1 MCEEITGNEALAFGA
16 IAAGISMT
24 TSYPGSPSSGT
35 MNTLIDMAK
44 EHNLYVEWSA
54 NERVAL
60 EMAIGASI
68 AGRRSLVCT
77 KSVGMNVMVDP
88 LMCLNLTGVNGG
100 LVILLG
106 DDPGAY
112 GSQNDQD
119 TRLLV
124 PFLELPILEPSSPN
138 QGFEMM
144 KEAFNLSEEFNL
156 PVILRITRAFTQSHE
171 EFNPTLGNIIQI
183 SKGYQAE
190 TYRFVPYPGNAVE
203 MHAKL
208 HQRLAD
214 FETWAN
220 DTQHNE
226 IIGYGS
232 KGIIAAGFVFQKL
245 KDVLGEEIPID
256 IRILKL
262 CCLSPLPK
270 KIIKQ
275 FASSCEEIL
284 VLEETDPFVENQ
296 LKVVLHDL
304 GLSPRIWG
312 KQSGHVNWEGELFRW
327 HIQKTLEAF
336 IPEYEPVRNFLA
348 VNEAAE
354 RPSNTDH
361 CQYYAY
367 EEILEILLDI
377 SRELDQ
383 KPIIIADPGCMVKV
397 ADQLDAKFAIG
408 SAVAVASGLSKAGC
422 DEKLVAFYGDS
433 AFFHSTIPAICNAA
447 YNQSDLLMILL
458 DNSGAAST
466 GNQPSM
472 GTGRDAF
479 GEEALKLSITD
490 IAQACGVKF
499 VRSLKEGISKSE
511 IRKSIREGFEFQGL
525 ALVKISMARVVPKI
539 LADKS

>member
-1 MCEEITGNEALAFGA
+1 MCEDITGNEALAFGA
-16 IAAGISMT
+16 IAAGISMA

-35 MNTLIDMAK
+35 MNTLIDMAR

-208 HQRLAD
+208 HQRLAA

-220 DTQHNE
+220 DSQYNE
-226 IIGYGS
+226 IIGNGS
-232 KGIIAAGFVFQKL
+232 MGIVAAGFVFQKL
-245 KDVLGEEIPID
+245 KDVLGNDVPND
-256 IRILKL
+256 VRILKL
-262 CCLSPLPK
+262 SCLNPLPK
-270 KIIKQ
+270 RIINE
-275 FASSCEEIL
+275 FASGCEEIL

-296 LKVVLHDL
+296 LKVVLHDIGL
-304 GLSPRIWG
+304 GPRIRG
-312 KQSGHVNWEGELFRW
+312 KQSGHVHWEGELFRW
-327 HIQKTLEAF
+327 HIQKALEMYHPTF
-336 IPEYEPVRNFLA
+336 TSEHKFLPA
-348 VNEAAE
+348 EEAAE
-354 RPSNTDH
+354 RPSKTDH